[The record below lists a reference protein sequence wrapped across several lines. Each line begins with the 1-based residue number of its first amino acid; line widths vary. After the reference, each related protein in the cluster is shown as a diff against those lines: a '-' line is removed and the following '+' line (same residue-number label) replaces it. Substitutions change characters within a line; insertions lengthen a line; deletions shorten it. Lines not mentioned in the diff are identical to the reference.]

1 MTTVL
6 LAIAAFVAM
15 EGVSYA
21 THRWVMHG
29 PGLVWHRSHHA
40 PPSGRVERNDLF
52 PLFFAAV
59 GIALFALGAGPVPLL
74 WGPAIGVTAYGATY
88 ALVHD
93 VVIHR
98 RLPFPALRWRYLA
111 WVREAHRE
119 HHLGG
124 AEPYGML
131 LPLLRRP
138 PRERQRAVDPLD
150 RASRPSTRST
160 RARL

>member
-1 MTTVL
+1 MTTAL
-6 LAIAAFVAM
+6 LAIGAFVAM

-21 THRWVMHG
+21 THRWLMHG

-40 PPSGRVERNDLF
+40 PPRGRVERNDLF
-52 PLFFAAV
+52 PVCFAVV
-59 GIALFALGAGPVPLL
+59 GVVLFALGAGPVPIL
-74 WGPAIGVTAYGATY
+74 WGPAIGVTAYGVTY

-98 RLPFPALRWRYLA
+98 RLPFVALRWRYLD
-111 WVREAHRE
+111 WVRAAHRD

-124 AEPYGML
+124 GEPYGML
-131 LPLLRRP
+131 LPLVRRP
-138 PRERQRAVDPLD
+138 GPVRQTADPLD
-150 RASRPSTRST
+150 RASRRRDRET